1 MTDKTKII
9 AVVGP
14 TASGKTRLA
23 IEIAKS
29 IDGEI
34 ISADSMQVYKG
45 MSIATAAPTEK
56 EKKEVTHHLVEFL
69 DCSHAFSVAE
79 FSNLA
84 EEKVREILE
93 KGKVPVICGGTG
105 LFIDSFLNNIKF
117 AENKTDEN
125 FREELLKKSPDELYE
140 MLLENDPEAA
150 KKIHKN
156 NVKRVARALEIYY
169 STGKNKTEQEKF
181 SKSEPSPYE
190 PFYIGINYK
199 DRQKLYDRI
208 NLRVDKM
215 VENGLIE
222 EAEKMLPKCTET
234 SCQAIGHKE
243 LKPYFDGVCSI
254 ETCVEKLKQETRR
267 YAKRQITWFK
277 RNEKIN
283 WFYADDYDHED
294 KLISSA
300 ISKAKD
306 FLNEEN

>member
-1 MTDKTKII
+1 MTDKTKVI

-14 TASGKTRLA
+14 TASGKTKLA

-29 IDGEI
+29 VNGEI

-45 MSIATAAPTEK
+45 MSIATAAPTED
-56 EKKEVTHHLVEFL
+56 EQRQAVHHLVEFL
-69 DCSHAFSVAE
+69 DCDCSFSVAE
-79 FSNLA
+79 FSDLA
-84 EEKVREILE
+84 REKVKEISN

-125 FREELLKKSPDELYE
+125 FRQELLKKSPDELYN
-140 MLLENDPEAA
+140 MLSEKDPEAA

-169 STGKNKTEQEKF
+169 STEKNKTEQEKF
-181 SKSEPSPYE
+181 SRTEPSPYE
-190 PFYIGINYK
+190 PLYIGINYK
-199 DRQKLYDRI
+199 DRQKLYSRI

-215 VENGLIE
+215 VENGLVK
-222 EAEKMLPKCTET
+222 EAEKMLPNCTET

-243 LKPYFDGVCSI
+243 LKPFFEGECSL

-283 WFYADDYDHED
+283 WFYADDFED
-294 KLISSA
+294 EDALVSSA
-300 ISKAKD
+300 ICKAKD